1 MPDDANSK
9 KFSLKSEADTFALAQ
24 SLAPIL
30 RVSDVIALYGD
41 LGAGKTTFARA
52 LIRTLLSEAQMDVP
66 SPTFTIVQTYD
77 APQFPIWHF
86 DMYRIED
93 ESELD
98 ELGLDETIDGLT
110 LIEWP
115 SRMGEQLPTYRLD
128 ITLDLDATG
137 RSATLTGHGEDWIK
151 RLANFS

>member
-1 MPDDANSK
+1 MPDDTQNTK
-9 KFSLKSEADTFALAQ
+9 MTLKSEADTFALAIT
-24 SLAPIL
+24 LAPHL
-30 RVSDVIALYGD
+30 RVGDVIALHGD

-52 LIRTLLSEAQMDVP
+52 LIRALLNAPDMDVP

-77 APQFPIWHF
+77 APQFSIWHF

-93 ESELD
+93 ESELE

-115 SRMGEQLPTYRLD
+115 SRMGDQLPKYRLD
-128 ITLDLDATG
+128 ITLDMDATG
-137 RSATLTGHGEDWIK
+137 RTATLKGHGEDWIK